1 MKVGDTLYYRYN
13 DRYQMRSGYA
23 EVVKVGKKWATLSN
37 KSRIDLTTLRSDVGA
52 SEVPVKYWRSKDEHD
67 KGISVARLFAKFR
80 ILVQAVHFYNDLT
93 IEQIVASA
101 AALGIDLDPKGKQ

>member
-23 EVVKVGKKWATLSN
+23 EVVKVGQKWATLSN

-52 SEVPVKYWRSKDEHD
+52 SEVPVKYWRSKEEHD
-67 KGISVARLFAKFR
+67 KGIRVARLFAKFR
-80 ILVQAVHFYNDLT
+80 ILVQAVHFYNDFT
-93 IEQIVASA
+93 YEQIIASA
-101 AALGIDLDPKGKQ
+101 AALGIDLDEKGKK